1 MGYLMAPGERPEL
14 IAIALPRR
22 LQEADRGVV
31 HGEGVGAERPGVP
44 LNEDE
49 TCIEPL
55 VEPRTKWAQGPGGPI
70 PETEPAYTSL
80 NQLWRT
86 RPVFGTMR

>member
-1 MGYLMAPGERPEL
+1 MSGPGARVATAAQRMGYLMAPGERPEL

-49 TCIEPL
+49 T
-55 VEPRTKWAQGPGGPI
+55 
-70 PETEPAYTSL
+70 
-80 NQLWRT
+80 
-86 RPVFGTMR
+86 